1 MIVLVKEINKLC
13 DTELVW
19 EIEVVKQKGNPKNE
33 INKNLMLYK
42 TVKRLDDYD
51 SKRDKN

>member
-1 MIVLVKEINKLC
+1 MIVLVEEINKLC

-19 EIEVVKQKGNPKNE
+19 EIEVVKQKENPKNE
-33 INKNLMLYK
+33 IKKLMLYK

>member
-1 MIVLVKEINKLC
+1 MRLKMIVLVKEINKLC

-33 INKNLMLYK
+33 IKK
-42 TVKRLDDYD
+42 T
-51 SKRDKN
+51 